1 MGSEVRKILGTLF
14 QTNNTKLGTKVN
26 VIRNYNKLKF
36 KKADRNHKKQNP
48 GKNKL
53 LLLIK
58 RLAHLYNIQP
68 VVVIT

>member
-1 MGSEVRKILGTLF
+1 MFR
-14 QTNNTKLGTKVN
+14 

-36 KKADRNHKKQNP
+36 KKADRNHKQQNP

-68 VVVIT
+68 VVVIS